1 MKIISIDPGYER
13 IGIAVLEK
21 NAPPA
26 GGGKASFAKSY
37 GGPREELLYSDC
49 FKTDT
54 KSKLSQRIFCIG
66 EEIARL
72 IKKYKPEALAIE
84 TLFMTSNQKTVM
96 GVSEARG
103 VIMYEAS
110 RAGIP
115 IFEYTPL
122 QIKIAV
128 TGYGRAEKREVHT
141 MVKKLISL
149 SDKKMIDDEVD
160 AIAVGLTCF
169 AHEKFR

>member
-1 MKIISIDPGYER
+1 MKIISIDPGYDRVGVAILEKIRGGKEELAYAECIETSSKLKLPER
-13 IGIAVLEK
+13 IFL
-21 NAPPA
+21 
-26 GGGKASFAKSY
+26 
-37 GGPREELLYSDC
+37 
-49 FKTDT
+49 
-54 KSKLSQRIFCIG
+54 IG
-66 EEIARL
+66 QEIVRL

-103 VIMYEAS
+103 VIIYEAS

-149 SDKKMIDDEVD
+149 PAKKRLDDEID

-169 AHEKFR
+169 ACERFS